1 MMLLSKDIILSL
13 KQPQNS
19 KVIDKAIGIHMDS
32 RNSLRD
38 ARKKPGRTAGYLGQT
53 SKVNLHVTQHYSYH
67 HYLRKKSWNV
77 P

>member
-38 ARKKPGRTAGYLGQT
+38 ARKKNQAEL
-53 SKVNLHVTQHYSYH
+53 LDI
-67 HYLRKKSWNV
+67 
-77 P
+77 